1 MIRTLGTVVVLA
13 MLSLF
18 GATASAD
25 TWEQGKHYQKLDTP
39 VPTANDGKIEVAE
52 VFWYGCPHC
61 YNFKPMVEAW
71 EKQLPDDVEFVLMP
85 AALNRSWGPHAQT
98 FYALQSLGELDKVH
112 DALFDALA
120 GEHRRLNTPDAL
132 ADFVAGYGVDRAA
145 FLKSYNSFGVNALMQ
160 KAQSKIRGARI
171 TGVPAL
177 IVNGKYRVSG
187 SDAGSYENML
197 KVADYLVEKEREA
210 GAE

>member
-1 MIRTLGTVVVLA
+1 M
-13 MLSLF
+13 
-18 GATASAD
+18 
-25 TWEQGKHYQKLDTP
+25 
-39 VPTANDGKIEVAE
+39 PTANEGKIEVAE

-61 YNFKPMVEAW
+61 YNFKPIIEAW
-71 EKQLPDDVEFVLMP
+71 EKQLPEDVDFVLLP
-85 AALNRSWGPHAQT
+85 AALNRSWAAHAQT
-98 FYALQSLGELDKVH
+98 FYALQAMGKLDKQMH

-120 GEHRRLNTPDAL
+120 GEHRRLNTADAL
-132 ADFVAGYGVDRAA
+132 ADFVAGHGVDKAA

-177 IVNGKYRVSG
+177 IVNGKYRISG

-197 KVADYLVEKEREA
+197 KIADFLVEKEREA
-210 GAE
+210 RAQ